1 MKQIIDNIEAFILIG
16 PDESRPHWVSHF
28 IVPTANELLVKVKTK
43 EGIEGFGICTV
54 YADINPIINTIKSG
68 FLEQIIGMDAT
79 SPEKI
84 YDKIFG
90 MTARKLSFE
99 KKWSKETLIRISAAI
114 DIACWDIIGKFSNL
128 PLYKL
133 FGGYRDQVPCY
144 VTCAYY
150 RDGKDNI
157 ELRDEIKMLVEQ
169 GHKGFKGK
177 IGGLSLKED
186 MERMAI
192 VREIIGEDND
202 LMVDV
207 NRAWDLKT
215 AIQGAKELKSLN
227 PRWLEE
233 PVKWS
238 DDRRELKLLS
248 QQTDIP
254 LSGGES
260 EITIYGC
267 RSILE
272 EQAIQILQFD
282 CTMFGGFSG
291 GKKLSALCELN
302 HVDIAPHHDCFI
314 HAHIVA
320 ASPSGLIVESFTDP
334 ERDPL
339 QAELF
344 ENPPKIENGIL
355 YINKEPGLG
364 LKLFQPIVSSLIED
378 LITTDKKFFPKNCP
392 NNNIKAIIKETTVGL
407 ILIKKSLSKNNV
419 RPPNKTTAKQP
430 NAANIGIFL
439 KKYQDIINAIIVLI
453 TRTAVPAKIP

>member
-1 MKQIIDNIEAFILIG
+1 
-16 PDESRPHWVSHF
+16 
-28 IVPTANELLVKVKTK
+28 
-43 EGIEGFGICTV
+43 
-54 YADINPIINTIKSG
+54 
-68 FLEQIIGMDAT
+68 
-79 SPEKI
+79 
-84 YDKIFG
+84 
-90 MTARKLSFE
+90 
-99 KKWSKETLIRISAAI
+99 
-114 DIACWDIIGKFSNL
+114 
-128 PLYKL
+128 
-133 FGGYRDQVPCY
+133 
-144 VTCAYY
+144 
-150 RDGKDNI
+150 
-157 ELRDEIKMLVEQ
+157 MLVEQ

-215 AIQGAKELKSLN
+215 AIKGAKELKSLN

-233 PVKWS
+233 PVRWS

-355 YINKEPGLG
+355 YMNKEPGLG
-364 LKLFQPIVSSLIED
+364 LKLSSD
-378 LITTDKKFFPKNCP
+378 AVNKFGKK
-392 NNNIKAIIKETTVGL
+392 
-407 ILIKKSLSKNNV
+407 
-419 RPPNKTTAKQP
+419 
-430 NAANIGIFL
+430 
-439 KKYQDIINAIIVLI
+439 IN
-453 TRTAVPAKIP
+453 